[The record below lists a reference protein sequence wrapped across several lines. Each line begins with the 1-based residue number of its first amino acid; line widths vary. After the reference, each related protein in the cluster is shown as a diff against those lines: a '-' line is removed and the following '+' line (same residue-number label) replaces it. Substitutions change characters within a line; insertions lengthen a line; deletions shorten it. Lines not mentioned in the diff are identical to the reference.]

1 MAGSEIAMH
10 GPCAEGGAMI
20 LNRLKSATCQIAIDY
35 AESGLSVVPLRL
47 DGSKSP
53 AVPSWKEYQ
62 TRIASPDE
70 IRSWFDSR
78 LCGIGIVTGAVS
90 GGLEVLDF
98 DQPETFEPW
107 RAATTGIIEWLPTVE
122 TAGGG
127 FHTLYR
133 CREICGN
140 TKIAK
145 WEPAD
150 SVWFKLNGTR
160 AHCDNRPIKETR
172 IETRGEGGYIVAV
185 GSPASVHASGKCY
198 VQVLGP
204 PLPAVPTISAEERKT
219 LWLAA
224 TEFDCGR
231 FVSPKVEQAK
241 RVLRQN
247 LYDVR
252 IPQYRP
258 DGDVTPWDDFDRR
271 ASWHDI
277 LEPHGWDH
285 LPGGR
290 WRRPGKHDQGCSA
303 TVGRNDDGVEIL
315 TVFSSNAGVLSA
327 PTSGRANWGPFRAY
341 AALNH
346 GGDGSEAAKALCK
359 LGYGSACRSAGA
371 A

>member
-1 MAGSEIAMH
+1 MSEAT
-10 GPCAEGGAMI
+10 
-20 LNRLKSATCQIAIDY
+20 NLKSATCQIAIDY
-35 AESGLSVVPLRL
+35 ADAGVSIIPLRL

-53 AVPSWKEYQ
+53 AVPSWKQYQ

-70 IRSWFDSR
+70 IRSWFDYR
-78 LCGIGIVTGAVS
+78 LCGIGVVTGAIS

-127 FHTLYR
+127 FHVLYR

-145 WEPAD
+145 WEPAK
-150 SVWFKLNGTR
+150 SPYCSQWLQENETR
-160 AHCDNRPIKETR
+160 AHCDNQPIKETR

-185 GSPASVHASGKCY
+185 GSPAIVHASGKCY

-204 PLPAVPTISAEERKT
+204 PLPTVPTISAEERKA
-219 LWLAA
+219 LWFAA
-224 TEFDCGR
+224 ADFDCGGY
-231 FVSPKVEQAK
+231 VSPKVEQAK
-241 RVLRQN
+241 RALKQN
-247 LYDVR
+247 LYNVR
-252 IPQYRP
+252 IPEYRP

-277 LEPHGWDH
+277 LEPHGWQH
-285 LPGGR
+285 LSSGK
-290 WRRPGKHDQGCSA
+290 WRRPGKTDQGWSA
-303 TVGRNDDGVEIL
+303 TVGRNGDGVEVL
-315 TVFSSNAGVLSA
+315 TVFSSNAGVLSS
-327 PTSGRANWGPFRAY
+327 PTSGRVSFGPFRAY
-341 AALNH
+341 AALDH

-359 LGYGSACRSAGA
+359 LGYGSASRSAGA